1 MAFADLFS
9 GLAARL
15 FGTAPPDAGTAV
27 APELLELGVEA
38 IVDTVDPRLR
48 SLSGYPRKMAP
59 CVTRTLAH
67 LRELG
72 PRLPAPIALTRS
84 AWADDPLLNAA
95 FATADDVTLLL
106 GRSPALKAFFQ
117 RAPAATEACALL
129 GMLKTERQVFA
140 PALVDGALQHD
151 VAQTTVGFSQH
162 KLICAAADA
171 AECRRE
177 VGVGILRRLAALALQ
192 RITGLEQMA
201 KELEQRKALLNAK
214 LRLLHLRSNGLEQ
227 IVQGEG
233 GVAAQ
238 IASIERDL
246 KTTLDDYLETKA
258 SAQTLESR
266 LYQIEAIFGAPAD
279 YVTLERVALRVSRL
293 GYKVAAGSEEPALA
307 LTLHELSL
315 GEGLKAVIALV
326 RCARDEV
333 ASAQALAATR
343 GTQALL

>member
-1 MAFADLFS
+1 MAVSDRLSA
-9 GLAARL
+9 LAARL
-15 FGTAPPDAGTAV
+15 FGTAPQVTGIEPD
-27 APELLELGVEA
+27 LLKIGVEA

-48 SLSGYPRKMAP
+48 ALSGYAQKIAP
-59 CVTRTLAH
+59 SVTHTIAH

-72 PRLPAPIALTRS
+72 PRLPAPIALTRG
-84 AWADDPLLNAA
+84 AWADDALLNAS

-106 GRSPALKAFFQ
+106 GRSPALKAFFNEN
-117 RAPAATEACALL
+117 AAAAEACALL
-129 GMLKTERQVFA
+129 GMLKTEREVFA
-140 PALVDGALQHD
+140 PALVDGVLRQD
-151 VAQTTVGFSQH
+151 VAQTTVSLSQH
-162 KLICAAADA
+162 KLVCAAADA
-171 AECRRE
+171 AACRRE
-177 VGVGILRRLAALALQ
+177 VGVLILRRLAALALQ
-192 RITGLEQMA
+192 RITDLERMA
-201 KELEQRKALLNAK
+201 TELEQRKALLNAK

-258 SAQTLESR
+258 SAQTLEAR
-266 LYQIEAIFGAPAD
+266 LYQIKAIFGAPED
-279 YVTLERVALRVSRL
+279 YVRLERVALRVSRL
-293 GYKVAAGSEEPALA
+293 GYKVAEGSAEPAWT

-333 ASAQALAATR
+333 ASAQTQAAAR
-343 GTQALL
+343 GRQALL